1 MLEDQLRI
9 TRPNLIIYFQADIL
23 MQKRTDNEYN
33 NERLRRRL
41 AASQGEVHGF
51 YSAIVPVGANHRARA
66 ERPSG

>member
-33 NERLRRRL
+33 NDRLRRRL
-41 AASQGEVHGF
+41 AASQAEVHGF
-51 YSAIVPVGANHRARA
+51 YSAGW
-66 ERPSG
+66 S